1 MGKKDSKKDVTL
13 TSSGI
18 KKEDILD
25 SDNKHKQKSTED
37 QEKQG
42 KALLEKLRVKF

>member
-1 MGKKDSKKDVTL
+1 MNRKDSQKNC
-13 TSSGI
+13 SI

-25 SDNKHKQKSTED
+25 SDNKHKLKSTED

-42 KALLEKLRVKF
+42 KALL